1 MFSAIPEDGVRHE
14 SEDEDNV
21 NPDER
26 NPQSITDKRIAPD
39 NEFSDSEDEGMAP
52 GVGGGGRKDNRY
64 VTILFILFKY
74 NYLLIL
80 CIIFYFYGL
89 GLSKQ
94 WRPLENK
101 HVWIQVGWKLMT
113 LNSIYLKVE

>member
-1 MFSAIPEDGVRHE
+1 MRHE

-52 GVGGGGRKDNRY
+52 GVGGGGRKDNRLAT
-64 VTILFILFKY
+64 VAILLYPIL
-74 NYLLIL
+74 
-80 CIIFYFYGL
+80 
-89 GLSKQ
+89 
-94 WRPLENK
+94 
-101 HVWIQVGWKLMT
+101 
-113 LNSIYLKVE
+113 IYLRFFLTQFFRSYKTAAPARKQARLDSNRMEVDEPEFNILKGK

>member
-1 MFSAIPEDGVRHE
+1 MRHE

-52 GVGGGGRKDNRY
+52 GVGGGGRKDNRLAIII
-64 VTILFILFKY
+64 ILISLY
-74 NYLLIL
+74 
-80 CIIFYFYGL
+80 
-89 GLSKQ
+89 
-94 WRPLENK
+94 PL
-101 HVWIQVGWKLMT
+101 
-113 LNSIYLKVE
+113 Y

>member
-1 MFSAIPEDGVRHE
+1 VRHE

-52 GVGGGGRKDNRY
+52 GVGGGGRKDNRL
-64 VTILFILFKY
+64 VIITILIVLY
-74 NYLLIL
+74 PPY
-80 CIIFYFYGL
+80 
-89 GLSKQ
+89 
-94 WRPLENK
+94 
-101 HVWIQVGWKLMT
+101 
-113 LNSIYLKVE
+113 

>member
-1 MFSAIPEDGVRHE
+1 MRHE

-52 GVGGGGRKDNRY
+52 GVGGGGRKDNRSAT
-64 VTILFILFKY
+64 VDKSNFIVY
-74 NYLLIL
+74 
-80 CIIFYFYGL
+80 IIFNMIVFRSYKTAAPAR
-89 GLSKQ
+89 KQ
-94 WRPLENK
+94 ARLDSNRMEVDEPEFNILKGER
-101 HVWIQVGWKLMT
+101 
-113 LNSIYLKVE
+113 SIF